1 MVKPNRKQTEKEVR
15 KDPCL
20 RSICPTFLLCRP
32 VFETRYLMTRREA
45 FRNMTRKIELD
56 RILWWTLMIHWWEC
70 LCNSQWRIERVGSS
84 DWAVDPPCRESWDE
98 VQMTART
105 WLPSWVGPLTSDP
118 VGSTLPLALCRF
130 VRFTSVYIIGNPCF
144 WSIVVRLSLSEQ
156 NSFLKFHRSSYSH
169 PFFLFA
175 SFARWIQILR
185 YILEMVDVEVN
196 TEMDKAVAEVKEVT
210 DSSISA

>member
-1 MVKPNRKQTEKEVR
+1 M
-15 KDPCL
+15 
-20 RSICPTFLLCRP
+20 
-32 VFETRYLMTRREA
+32 
-45 FRNMTRKIELD
+45 
-56 RILWWTLMIHWWEC
+56 
-70 LCNSQWRIERVGSS
+70 
-84 DWAVDPPCRESWDE
+84 
-98 VQMTART
+98 
-105 WLPSWVGPLTSDP
+105 
-118 VGSTLPLALCRF
+118 
-130 VRFTSVYIIGNPCF
+130 
-144 WSIVVRLSLSEQ
+144 VRLSLSEQ